1 MILVK
6 MEQSLLTQKT
16 KKIIRCRL
24 FYARYN
30 ISEQNH
36 AYDPTILKHLRNPH
50 IPEQDD
56 SMIRYRVL
64 KDGFNW
70 YNHTEKKMGP
80 A

>member
-1 MILVK
+1 MPDTIFR
-6 MEQSLLTQKT
+6 T
-16 KKIIRCRL
+16 
-24 FYARYN
+24 
-30 ISEQNH
+30 NH
-36 AYDPTILKHLRNPH
+36 AYDPTILKHLRNPD